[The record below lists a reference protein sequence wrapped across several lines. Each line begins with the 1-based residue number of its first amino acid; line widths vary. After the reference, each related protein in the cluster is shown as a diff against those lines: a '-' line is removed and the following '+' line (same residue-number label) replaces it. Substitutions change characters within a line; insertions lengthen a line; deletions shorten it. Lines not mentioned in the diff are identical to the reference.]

1 MENQGES
8 SKLCVDNNGITV
20 EYVHRT
26 SKGSNLNLLSANPKM
41 VKNTQTIR
49 RVVWVC
55 LTIF

>member
-8 SKLCVDNNGITV
+8 SELCVDNNGITV

-26 SKGSNLNLLSANPKM
+26 SKGSNLLSANPKM

-49 RVVWVC
+49 RIV
-55 LTIF
+55 